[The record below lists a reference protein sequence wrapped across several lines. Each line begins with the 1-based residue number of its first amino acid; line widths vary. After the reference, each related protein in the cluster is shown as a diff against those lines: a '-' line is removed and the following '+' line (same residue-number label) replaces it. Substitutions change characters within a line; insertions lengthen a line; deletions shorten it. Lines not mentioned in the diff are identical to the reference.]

1 MSSTD
6 GGEPTPEQLA
16 WGLAEIFDELPVGS
30 INEML
35 AKNVPIETLRFFDC
49 YAEEFCEADELD
61 EETRRRLPNLMLLG
75 YLLRVVE
82 ERVLGGDAEPEA

>member
-1 MSSTD
+1 MSITD
-6 GGEPTPEQLA
+6 PRPTPEQLA
-16 WGLAEIFDELPVGS
+16 WGLAEIFDELNVEA

-49 YAEEFCEADELD
+49 YAEEFAGDDEMD
-61 EETRRRLPNLMLLG
+61 PDTRRRLPNLMLLG

-82 ERVLGGDAEPEA
+82 ERVLGGEPEGEA

>member
-1 MSSTD
+1 MSITD
-6 GGEPTPEQLA
+6 PRPTPEQLA
-16 WGLAEIFDELPVGS
+16 WGLAEIFDELNVDA

-49 YAEEFCEADELD
+49 YAEEFAPGEDLHED
-61 EETRRRLPNLMLLG
+61 TRRRLPNLMLLG

-82 ERVLGGDAEPEA
+82 ERILGSEPDGEA

>member
-6 GGEPTPEQLA
+6 PSDRPTPEQLA
-16 WGLAEIFDELPVGS
+16 WGLAEIFDELPVES

-35 AKNVPIETLRFFDC
+35 AKNVPLANLRFFDC
-49 YAEEFCEADELD
+49 YADEFSGASEID
-61 EETRRRLPNLMLLG
+61 EETRSRLPNLMLLG

-82 ERVLGGDAEPEA
+82 ERVLGDDPEA

>member
-1 MSSTD
+1 MRSTD
-6 GGEPTPEQLA
+6 PRPTPEQLA
-16 WGLAEIFDELPVGS
+16 WGLAEIFDELDVDA

-49 YAEEFCEADELD
+49 YAEEFANGEELD
-61 EETRRRLPNLMLLG
+61 EDTRQRLPNLMLLG

-82 ERVLGGDAEPEA
+82 ERILGGEPDGDA

>member
-1 MSSTD
+1 MSISD
-6 GGEPTPEQLA
+6 PRPTPEQLA
-16 WGLAEIFDELPVGS
+16 WGLAEIFDELSVEA

-49 YAEEFCEADELD
+49 YAEEFSAGENLD
-61 EETRRRLPNLMLLG
+61 DDTRHRLPNLMLLG

-82 ERVLGGDAEPEA
+82 ERVLGGEPDTEA